1 MRDPEKMT
9 RSFRTFIVQPRLPER
24 LAALHKLAYNLW
36 IAWNPEATA
45 LFRRVNRD
53 LWKETDH
60 SPVKLLGRV
69 SQERYEQ
76 LARDEGFLAFLDRVE
91 AQFDAYM
98 NTRSTW
104 FTENFAHHTPGTAS
118 PTSTPTI
125 AYFSA
130 EFGIHESVPVYSG
143 GLGVLSGDHLKS
155 ASDLGLPLVGVG
167 LMYRE
172 GYFRQYLTV
181 DGWQQERYPENDFFN
196 LPLIPEHTPSGE
208 PLTVRVPM
216 ANREVVARV
225 WRLQVGRVPL
235 YLLDTNVAPNGP
247 EDRGITARLYGGDH
261 DMRIRQEIILGI
273 GGVRALR
280 ALGKSPTVC
289 HMNEGHSAFCGL
301 ERIRDL
307 IETSGCDF
315 ATAREAVTAGTVFT
329 THTPVPAGNDV
340 FAPQLVEHYLS
351 SLPGQLKISRDDLLN
366 LGRQRPGDG
375 GEGFSMTVL
384 ALRLSAISNGVSKL
398 HGHVSRKMWQ
408 AIWPDF
414 PTEEVPIT
422 SVTNGVHT
430 QSWVSPDL
438 AELFNRYMGDR
449 WQKRPQEPAAWQ
461 RAETIPDSELW
472 RIHERRRER
481 LVAFARGRLRKQLIG
496 RGALPA
502 EVAQA
507 DEVLDPKALTVGFA
521 RRFATYKR
529 GNLIFRDV
537 ERLLG
542 ILSNTDRPVQLIY
555 AGKAHPKDSGG
566 KELIAEIMQFAR
578 KQEFRRRM
586 VFLEDYDI
594 NVCRYLVQ
602 GVDVWLNNPR
612 RPLEASGTSGMKVSA
627 NGGLNLSIL
636 DGWWCEGYAG
646 DNGFAIGAGEEY
658 SDTGYQDQVEGRAA
672 LDLLEQEIVPLFYT
686 RGNDDV
692 PRGWVRMMKRAIVSL
707 APTYSTGRMVAE
719 YASRIYLPSAERWGR
734 LMANNLQRARELASW
749 RLGMRR
755 GWGGVKVQEVTVEG
769 AEPRQVGDMLRVQA
783 KVALGNLTPNDVL
796 VELFYGTVDNAGD
809 IPQPHTATMSLRE
822 GASGVFTYHVAV
834 ECKASGQQGYGVR
847 VLPQH
852 TDLPHPHEPGLI
864 CWG

>member
-1 MRDPEKMT
+1 MT
-9 RSFRTFIVQPRLPER
+9 RRFRSFVVQPRLPDR

-45 LFRRVNRD
+45 LFRRIDRD

-60 SPVKLLGRV
+60 SPVKMLSRV
-69 SQERYEQ
+69 PQARYEQ

-91 AQFDAYM
+91 ANFDAYM

-104 FTENFAHHTPGTAS
+104 FSENYSGP
-118 PTSTPTI
+118 PLTI

-130 EFGIHESVPVYSG
+130 EFGLHESVPVYSG

-181 DGWQQERYPENDFFN
+181 DGWQQERYPENDFFH
-196 LPLIPEHTPSGE
+196 LPLVAEPNQAGE
-208 PLTVRVPM
+208 ALTVSVPL

-225 WRLQVGRVPL
+225 WRIQVGRVPL
-235 YLLDTNVAPNGP
+235 YLLDTNLPVNSP
-247 EDRGITARLYGGDH
+247 EDRGITGRLYGGDH

-280 ALGKSPTVC
+280 ALGQPPTVC

-301 ERIRDL
+301 ERIREL
-307 IETSGCDF
+307 IETTNCDF

-351 SLPGQLKISRDDLLN
+351 SYPAQLKISRDELLN
-366 LGRQRPGDG
+366 LGRQRPGDSH
-375 GEGFSMTVL
+375 EGFSMTVL
-384 ALRLSAISNGVSKL
+384 ALRLSASSNGVSQL

-408 AIWPDF
+408 ALWPDF
-414 PTEEVPIT
+414 PIDEVPIT

-430 QSWVSPDL
+430 PSWVSPDL
-438 AELFNRYMGDR
+438 AELYNRYLGER
-449 WQKRPQEPAAWQ
+449 WHKRPQEPVAWQ
-461 RAETIPDSELW
+461 RVETIPDSELW

-481 LVAFARGRLRKQLIG
+481 LVAFARDRLRKQLLA

-537 ERLLG
+537 ERLLA
-542 ILSNTDRPVQLIY
+542 ILSNKERPVQLIY

-578 KQEFRRRM
+578 RAEFRRRM

-612 RPLEASGTSGMKVSA
+612 RPLEASGTSGMKVAA

-658 SDTGYQDQVEGRAA
+658 SDTAYQDQVEGRAA
-672 LDLLEQEIVPLFYT
+672 LDILEREIVPLFYT

-692 PRGWVRMMKRAIVSL
+692 PHGWVRMMKRAIVSL
-707 APTYSTGRMVAE
+707 APVYSTGRMVAE
-719 YASRIYLPSAERWGR
+719 YATRIYLPSAERWGR
-734 LMANNLQRARELASW
+734 LMANELERASELATW
-749 RLGMRR
+749 RLSVRR
-755 GWGGVKVQEVTVEG
+755 NWGSLKVREVRLVG
-769 AEPRQVGDMLRVQA
+769 PEPRQVGDLLRVQA
-783 KVALGNLTPNDVL
+783 RIDLGQLTPNDIL
-796 VELFYGTVDNAGD
+796 VELFYGSVDNEGD
-809 IPQPHTATMSLRE
+809 IPRPQTAVMKLQERSGSEYLYE
-822 GASGVFTYHVAV
+822 GTV
-834 ECKASGQQGYGVR
+834 ECKSSGQQGYGVR
-847 VLPQH
+847 ILPNH
-852 TDLPHPHEPGLI
+852 ADLPHPREPGLI

>member
-1 MRDPEKMT
+1 MRDLQTMT
-9 RSFRTFIVQPRLPER
+9 RSFRTFVVQPRLPER

-36 IAWNPEATA
+36 LAWHPEATA
-45 LFRRVNRD
+45 LFRRVDRD

-76 LARDEGFLAFLDRVE
+76 LAKDEGFLAFLDRVE
-91 AQFDAYM
+91 AHFDAYM

-104 FTENFAHHTPGTAS
+104 FTEHHTGPA
-118 PTSTPTI
+118 PTI

-196 LPLIPEHTPSGE
+196 LPLIAEHTPTGE

-235 YLLDTNVAPNGP
+235 YLLDTNTAPNSP

-280 ALGKSPTVC
+280 ALGKAPTVC

-340 FAPQLVEHYLS
+340 FAPQLVEHYLA
-351 SLPGQLKISRDDLLN
+351 SLPAQLKISRDDLLN

-384 ALRLSAISNGVSKL
+384 ALRLSAISNGVSQL

-414 PTEEVPIT
+414 PTDEVPIT

-438 AELFNRYMGDR
+438 AELFSRYMGER

-461 RAETIPDSELW
+461 RVETIPDSELW

-481 LVAFARGRLRKQLIG
+481 LVAFSRNRLRKQLIA

-537 ERLLG
+537 ERLLA

-672 LDLLEQEIVPLFYT
+672 LDLLEKEIVPLFYT
-686 RGNDDV
+686 RGNDGV
-692 PRGWVRMMKRAIVSL
+692 PRGWVRMMKRAIASL
-707 APTYSTGRMVAE
+707 APAYSTGRMVAE

-734 LMANNLQRARELASW
+734 LMANEQTRARELASW
-749 RLGMRR
+749 RLSTRR
-755 GWGGVKVQEVTVEG
+755 GWGAVKVQEVSVEG
-769 AEPRQVGDMLRVQA
+769 AEPRQVGGVLRVQA

-809 IPQPHTATMSLRE
+809 IPRPHTATMTLGE
-822 GASGVFTYHVAV
+822 GTGGVFTYRVAV

-852 TDLPHPHEPGLI
+852 ADLPHPHEPGLI